1 MLCKI
6 AGLHSFTFNSCMF
19 IKSRLLMVAALVVCL
34 SGVYAQNIKS
44 DSGFYGHAAGQ
55 AIDLFNMAI
64 ADQSEIYNGA
74 VYEFMPKGPKGSVYL
89 DDKNFCT
96 PALIRYNGTTY
107 KNIPVMYDV
116 FNDEMVAFSPAS
128 VYFILRQEKLTDVY
142 LTGHH
147 FIYVDASNGSDIK
160 PGYYDVLYDG
170 KTTVLLK
177 LIKTPHKLVTESVVE
192 LSYSDE
198 SEIYI
203 KKSGKFTQVG
213 SKGDV
218 MGIFKDRKKELKQ
231 YLSSNKI
238 KFNND
243 KEGSV
248 ARLARYYDQI
258 TN

>member
-1 MLCKI
+1 
-6 AGLHSFTFNSCMF
+6 
-19 IKSRLLMVAALVVCL
+19 MVAVLFVCL
-34 SGVYAQNIKS
+34 SGAYAQNIKH
-44 DSGFYGHAAGQ
+44 DSAFYSRGAGR
-55 AIDLFNMAI
+55 AIDLFNTAI

-96 PALIRYNGTTY
+96 PSLIRYNGTAY

-147 FIYVDASNGSDIK
+147 FIYVDAANGADIK

-170 KTTVLLK
+170 KTTVLVK
-177 LIKTPHKLVTESVVE
+177 LIKTPHKIVTETAAEV
-192 LSYSDE
+192 SYSDE

-203 KKSGKFTQVG
+203 KKSGKFMQVD

-218 MGIFKDRKKELKQ
+218 MSIFKDKKKELKQ
-231 YLSSNKI
+231 YLSSSKI
-238 KFNND
+238 KFNKD

>member
-1 MLCKI
+1 
-6 AGLHSFTFNSCMF
+6 MF
-19 IKSRLLMVAALVVCL
+19 VKSRWLMVAALVVCL
-34 SGVYAQNIKS
+34 SSVYAQNIKP
-44 DSGFYGHAAGQ
+44 DSAFYSRAAGR
-55 AIDLFNMAI
+55 AIDLFNTAI
-64 ADQSEIYNGA
+64 ADQSEIYNGT
-74 VYEFMPKGPKGSVYL
+74 VYEFAPRSPKGSVYL

-96 PALIRYNGTTY
+96 PSLIRYNGTAY

-128 VYFILRQEKLTDVY
+128 VYFILRKEKLTDVY

-147 FIYVDASNGSDIK
+147 FIYVDAANGADIK

-170 KTTVLLK
+170 KTTVLVK
-177 LIKTPHKLVTESVVE
+177 LIKTPSKSVTERVVE
-192 LSYSDE
+192 VIYSDE

-203 KKSGKFTQVG
+203 KKSGKFLQVD

-218 MGIFKDRKKELKQ
+218 ISILKDRKKELKQ

-238 KFNND
+238 KFNED
-243 KEGSV
+243 KGGSV